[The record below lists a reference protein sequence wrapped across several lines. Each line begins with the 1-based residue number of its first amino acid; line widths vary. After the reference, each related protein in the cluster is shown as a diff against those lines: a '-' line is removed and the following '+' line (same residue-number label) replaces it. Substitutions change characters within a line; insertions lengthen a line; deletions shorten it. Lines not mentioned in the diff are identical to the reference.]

1 MFVEVIVSTVVSSVP
16 IVAVHIVAVVVSNS
30 VQYMLLYLL
39 ALNPISYALLADGT
53 MLLLV
58 ILPNV
63 ALVADIAFQGILG
76 QVFHGLCLTQIRQ
89 SLTDNSGVYST
100 LFCIIVI
107 LLTWDKCYIFLVY
120 V

>member
-16 IVAVHIVAVVVSNS
+16 IVAVHIVAVVVSSS

-39 ALNPISYALLADGT
+39 ALSPISYALLADGT

-58 ILPNV
+58 MLPSV

-76 QVFHGLCLTQIRQ
+76 HVFQGLCLIPIRP
-89 SLTDNSGVYST
+89 SSGGMSG
-100 LFCIIVI
+100 I
-107 LLTWDKCYIFLVY
+107 
-120 V
+120 

>member
-16 IVAVHIVAVVVSNS
+16 IVAVHIVAVVVSSS

-39 ALNPISYALLADGT
+39 ALSPISYALLADGT

-58 ILPNV
+58 MLPSV

-76 QVFHGLCLTQIRQ
+76 HVFQGLCLIPIRP
-89 SLTDNSGVYST
+89 SPNGMSDM
-100 LFCIIVI
+100 
-107 LLTWDKCYIFLVY
+107 
-120 V
+120 